1 MTAPPAA
8 WLGGGLAPPGF
19 PTMNLAHLLARAERH
34 VVHESGSFDPREIV
48 ALSQHCRRTTT
59 ARP

>member
-1 MTAPPAA
+1 MTAPPAFG
-8 WLGGGLAPPGF
+8 LGGGLAPLGF
-19 PTMNLAHLLARAERH
+19 PTMNVAHLLAHTERH

-48 ALSQHCRRTTT
+48 TLSLHCRRTTT